1 MAEKLRAVTSGS
13 GNLIPR
19 LDVVFGCQF
28 ALLIDSCLHT
38 CSRDPVDGVKD
49 DSKRQYPTLASIILP
64 LGIQRRAGEE
74 QKALLC

>member
-38 CSRDPVDGVKD
+38 CS
-49 DSKRQYPTLASIILP
+49 
-64 LGIQRRAGEE
+64 GIQWTEWKTTQRDNIQRSPQLFCLLVFRGGAGEE